1 MQGTGALCRMDMAG
15 AGDMENMECVGSKG
29 NMECAGNKGDM
40 ECAGS
45 KGDMECVRNKGDMKY
60 MGSMEGARD
69 MEGSAGVWKVWRGKT
84 VFLRF

>member
-1 MQGTGALCRMDMAG
+1 
-15 AGDMENMECVGSKG
+15 MECVGSK
-29 NMECAGNKGDM
+29 ADM

-45 KGDMECVRNKGDMKY
+45 KENMEC
-60 MGSMEGARD
+60 MGSMEDARD

>member
-1 MQGTGALCRMDMAG
+1 
-15 AGDMENMECVGSKG
+15 MECVGSK
-29 NMECAGNKGDM
+29 ADM

-45 KGDMECVRNKGDMKY
+45 KENMEC

-69 MEGSAGVWKVWRGKT
+69 MEGSARVWKVWRGKT

>member
-1 MQGTGALCRMDMAG
+1 
-15 AGDMENMECVGSKG
+15 MECVGSK
-29 NMECAGNKGDM
+29 ADM

-45 KGDMECVRNKGDMKY
+45 KENMEC